1 MKDKIL
7 KIFSSNIKIKVT
19 GKNINN
25 FLKRLIYNNIN
36 IIKVVNISYKEADL
50 IINYQ
55 DLEKINKYKTIYNI
69 EVIEYQGKLKLLKLI
84 KKNIFIISFLI
95 LSLIIIYIL
104 SNVIFSVE
112 VIHSN
117 SSIIKLLEKELN
129 YYGIKKYSFVK
140 SYNEIEEKLER
151 TFGPNLN
158 DADYLIEARKI
169 IEKDSIIMNI
179 TETLID
185 KLYKVKDREIFKKV
199 KEKNENVKVIIATNH
214 LSFVRNFIGETFNID
229 YLDDLIISAEI
240 HKIKPNSDFYEYIL
254 NKYNIDSKELLFLD
268 DNIDNVNGAKQL
280 GINTIK
286 VEKNTNLIEEIGKF
300 I

>member
-1 MKDKIL
+1 M
-7 KIFSSNIKIKVT
+7 
-19 GKNINN
+19 
-25 FLKRLIYNNIN
+25 
-36 IIKVVNISYKEADL
+36 IKVVAFDL
-50 IINYQ
+50 VGVLVN
-55 DLEKINKYKTIYNI
+55 EKDI
-69 EVIEYQGKLKLLKLI
+69 E
-84 KKNIFIISFLI
+84 
-95 LSLIIIYIL
+95 LS
-104 SNVIFSVE
+104 
-112 VIHSN
+112 
-117 SSIIKLLEKELN
+117 
-129 YYGIKKYSFVK
+129 
-140 SYNEIEEKLER
+140 EIEEKLER
-151 TFGPNLN
+151 MFGPNIN

-214 LSFVRNFIGETFNID
+214 LSFVRNFIGESFNVD

-240 HKIKPNSDFYEYIL
+240 HKTKPNSDFYEYIL

-286 VEKNTNLIEEIGKF
+286 VEKNTNLIEEISNF